1 MDRWAVCK
9 NRYPD
14 TDGEIGYEL
23 RRLFSYEKCVEAVDP
38 KDGAKVTLI
47 QRDGQTVDCAGEL
60 CGEFEDQ
67 LPPARCGFCGVR
79 AMQLDGLR

>member
-14 TDGEIGYEL
+14 VDGETGYEL

-38 KDGAKVTLI
+38 KDGVRVTFI
-47 QRDGQTVDCAGEL
+47 QRDGQTVDSAGEL

-67 LPPARCGFCGVR
+67 WEAKMLVARLER
-79 AMQLDGLR
+79 IRKIMEA

>member
-38 KDGAKVTLI
+38 KDGVKVTLI

-67 LPPARCGFCGVR
+67 WEAKVLVARLERVR
-79 AMQLDGLR
+79 TVMEG